1 MANYDFLFNI
11 GHGQSEVDGTYDSG
25 AYYNGVQE
33 HLVAE
38 QIVDKAISL
47 LKTKYGMNNIQ
58 REEQNYKDVD
68 LKGNTYKYPFAISL
82 HINAGGGQRA
92 EIFVPMSCSEFKLQE
107 NILQDLSKLGLNN
120 GGIKSREYFSGETYR
135 RTNGVAMSGLD
146 YYKEIRDAK
155 NLGINLSIYEVGFID
170 SNDINIILNN
180 LDKIAAIFADRI
192 AEYIGLKPI
201 EEKTTPSSNEKTV
214 FRVVAGSFADRK
226 NAEVH
231 QNKLK
236 AVGYSTFLDAYV
248 KDGKTYFRVVAG
260 SFGEKK
266 NAEKVVNELKV
277 KGFETFIAAYNNSS
291 SDTKVTTPTPQ
302 PQPVTPAPQPAPQPQ
317 KVETKK
323 YLNLHPYLSKWNVYK
338 TNVAPVSGNQCGA
351 LNPKYYGGLSYEIL
365 GNPQA
370 DVYTISTSSYGKVN
384 IYAPRDNDSSITTYK
399 VY

>member
-170 SNDINIILNN
+170 SNDINIITNN
-180 LDKIAAIFADRI
+180 YDKIAYSIAKAIMKEDGK
-192 AEYIGLKPI
+192 ELKPTLPTP
-201 EEKTTPSSNEKTV
+201 TTSPDNLYY
-214 FRVVAGSFADRK
+214 RVVVGSFKDRSL
-226 NAEVH
+226 AEKRI
-231 QNKLK
+231 NDLK
-236 AVGYSTFLDAYV
+236 A
-248 KDGKTYFRVVAG
+248 
-260 SFGEKK
+260 
-266 NAEKVVNELKV
+266 
-277 KGFETFIAAYNNSS
+277 KGFTEAF
-291 SDTKVTTPTPQ
+291 
-302 PQPVTPAPQPAPQPQ
+302 
-317 KVETKK
+317 
-323 YLNLHPYLSKWNVYK
+323 
-338 TNVAPVSGNQCGA
+338 
-351 LNPKYYGGLSYEIL
+351 
-365 GNPQA
+365 
-370 DVYTISTSSYGKVN
+370 
-384 IYAPRDNDSSITTYK
+384 ITTYTK
-399 VY
+399 GW